1 MEKQNLPP
9 SGATSEKAVA
19 KKIKSKSKK
28 GSGKKD
34 KGKSK
39 TGKNNLMVEVDFDSV
54 PVQSGSGDDQ
64 QVNGSPATGTHA
76 KNDASKSNKGS
87 GAKKD
92 KGKSKKGKKKG
103 GKGSGVQLSVDDDAA
118 ENGAAENGSAQN
130 GSAGESFE
138 VEPSFEVEGSQQSLS
153 VDVED
158 DQEYSSDE
166 DITPTIEEEIDAE
179 FEGDLVDVGPQRH
192 ERHGLT
198 YFVFMAATVLLMP
211 AYLLFLIF
219 TMWLYYLVCRRP
231 RASRASPQTQPSARR
246 PKVLNSPCPRS
257 QTSCLFAGASLRV
270 FCSASLAWGSKARF
284 TKK

>member
-166 DITPTIEEEIDAE
+166 DITPTIEDQKMLTFLREIPNAQT
-179 FEGDLVDVGPQRH
+179 PN
-192 ERHGLT
+192 
-198 YFVFMAATVLLMP
+198 LL
-211 AYLLFLIF
+211 
-219 TMWLYYLVCRRP
+219 R
-231 RASRASPQTQPSARR
+231 QNGH
-246 PKVLNSPCPRS
+246 PK
-257 QTSCLFAGASLRV
+257 T
-270 FCSASLAWGSKARF
+270 
-284 TKK
+284 T

>member
-92 KGKSKKGKKKG
+92 KGKSKKGKKGTKGTAPVESTGKQDVKAQEKPSAAKAKKGAPGGGGGGQDSAPAAG
-103 GKGSGVQLSVDDDAA
+103 GKGKNKKKLRTGGKNGKEARA
-118 ENGAAENGSAQN
+118 ER
-130 GSAGESFE
+130 
-138 VEPSFEVEGSQQSLS
+138 
-153 VDVED
+153 
-158 DQEYSSDE
+158 
-166 DITPTIEEEIDAE
+166 DAE
-179 FEGDLVDVGPQRH
+179 VDIYGH
-192 ERHGLT
+192 
-198 YFVFMAATVLLMP
+198 
-211 AYLLFLIF
+211 
-219 TMWLYYLVCRRP
+219 
-231 RASRASPQTQPSARR
+231 
-246 PKVLNSPCPRS
+246 
-257 QTSCLFAGASLRV
+257 
-270 FCSASLAWGSKARF
+270 SLA
-284 TKK
+284 